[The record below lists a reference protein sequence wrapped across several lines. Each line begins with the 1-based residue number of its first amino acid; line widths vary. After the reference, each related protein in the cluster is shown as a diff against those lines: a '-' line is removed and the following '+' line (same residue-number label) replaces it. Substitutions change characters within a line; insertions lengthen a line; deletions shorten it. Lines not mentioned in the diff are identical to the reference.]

1 MVNKTLNLD
10 MSGLQYIFIRSYILL
25 CHSLLK
31 DSVFILTLML
41 SIPTIVSGCQKI
53 LVDYFCNS
61 YNRVQNVPG
70 HMSEHFSK
78 Y

>member
-1 MVNKTLNLD
+1 
-10 MSGLQYIFIRSYILL
+10 MSGLQYIVNFHTFILL

-31 DSVFILTLML
+31 DSIFILTLML

-61 YNRVQNVPG
+61 YNRVQNVSG
-70 HMSEHFSK
+70 HMFEHMSEHFSK